1 MIQIQTLTL
10 IIFGIVVLSI
20 TIYIIAYYIYP
31 GAGNNEILPK
41 LTPLDKKKGILTS
54 DVTQSKILASSSSSV
69 MGFFYLLDGD
79 KTSKVLNN
87 FTSIMEV
94 ENNWHLEIAPAPN
107 GTSNTSAR
115 LRVNISN
122 GSNKKEEIIE
132 LPPIPRQKWM
142 FIAILRDGRRFDIIY
157 NNEIVASQ
165 TLEFN
170 PVVITSSLF
179 VGNSGLSGSVIHI
192 IVNDKRL
199 TITEVENER
208 LKYVNTNGT
217 VLEADSVSVSLPGL
231 KLLAQCPSGLPCD
244 SITKP
249 PSNNLLKWK
258 SPYA

>member
-1 MIQIQTLTL
+1 MSSIIL
-10 IIFGIVVLSI
+10 IIFGIILVAI
-20 TIYIIAYYIYP
+20 TVYIIVYHIYP
-31 GAGNNEILPK
+31 GAGNNEVLRK
-41 LTPLDKKKGILTS
+41 LRPLHKRKGILTS
-54 DVTQSKILASSSSSV
+54 DVTQSKILATAGSSV
-69 MGFFYLLDGD
+69 MGFFYLLEGD
-79 KTSKVLNN
+79 KTGKIANE

-115 LRVNISN
+115 LRVHISN
-122 GSNKKEEIIE
+122 GSNTKEEIIE

-165 TLEFN
+165 ILEFY
-170 PVVITSSLF
+170 PVVISSSLF
-179 VGNSGLSGSVIHI
+179 VGNSGLSGSVIHV
-192 IVNDKRL
+192 IVNGKRL
-199 TITEVENER
+199 TPSEIENER
-208 LKYVNTNGT
+208 LRYVNTNGT
-217 VLEADSVSVSLPGL
+217 VLEADSISVSLPGL
-231 KLLAQCPSGLPCD
+231 KLLAQCPPGLPCD